1 MDYNKRQVLKNIVEQ
16 MVYANFNEEERQYI
30 DIEEYTDGL
39 VADVEDWLDL
49 VKDEI
54 KYEISLR
61 ENSLFDTKVYILPQ
75 EDK

>member
-1 MDYNKRQVLKNIVEQ
+1 MDYSKRQVLKNIVEQ
-16 MVYANFNEEERQYI
+16 MVYANFNEEDRQYI

-54 KYEISLR
+54 QYEISLR
-61 ENSLFDTKVYILPQ
+61 KNSLFDTEVYILPR